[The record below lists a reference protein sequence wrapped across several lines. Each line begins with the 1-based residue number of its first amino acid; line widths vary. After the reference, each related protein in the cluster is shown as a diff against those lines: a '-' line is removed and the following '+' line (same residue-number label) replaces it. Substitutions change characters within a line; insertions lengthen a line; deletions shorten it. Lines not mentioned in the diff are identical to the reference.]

1 MRAPA
6 AHDASGF
13 EASKHLLPDTHE
25 AVAEGYTTTM
35 ATSPKF
41 TIPGLTTAEGE
52 KLAGILQER
61 LNALNDLHLTLK
73 HVHWNVVGPH
83 FIAVHEM
90 IDPHV
95 DEVIA
100 MVDETAERIATLG
113 VSPLGTPGAIV
124 NGRSWEDYSLGRATT
139 NEHLGALD
147 EVYVNLLKDH
157 RNAQEATSDL
167 DPVTE
172 DMIIGQQRQLELFHW
187 FIRAHL
193 ESTGGNLS
201 TEGANSEKK
210 AAQAAHDNADVTD

>member
-1 MRAPA
+1 
-6 AHDASGF
+6 
-13 EASKHLLPDTHE
+13 
-25 AVAEGYTTTM
+25 M

-41 TIPGLTTAEGE
+41 TIPGLTPAEGE
-52 KLAGILQER
+52 KLAGILQDR
-61 LNALNDLHLTLK
+61 LNALIDLHLTLK
-73 HVHWNVVGPH
+73 HIHWNVVGPH

-113 VSPLGTPGAIV
+113 VSPLGTPGAVV
-124 NGRSWEDYSLGRATT
+124 NGRTWEDYSLARATT

-147 EVYVNLLKDH
+147 EVYVNLLEDH
-157 RNAQEATSDL
+157 RKAQEAVSDI

-187 FIRAHL
+187 FVRAHL
-193 ESTGGNLS
+193 ESTGGALS
-201 TEGANSEKK
+201 TEGASSEKK
-210 AAQAAHDNADVTD
+210 AAQAAHDAADVTD

>member
-1 MRAPA
+1 
-6 AHDASGF
+6 
-13 EASKHLLPDTHE
+13 
-25 AVAEGYTTTM
+25 M

-41 TIPGLTTAEGE
+41 TIPGLEPAEGE
-52 KLAGILQER
+52 KLAGILQDR

-95 DEVIA
+95 LEVIG

-113 VSPLGTPGAIV
+113 VSPQGTPGAIV
-124 NGRSWEDYSLGRATT
+124 NGRTWDDYSLGRATT

-157 RNAQEATSDL
+157 RKAQEAVSEL

-172 DMIIGQQRQLELFHW
+172 DLIIGQLTKLELFHW
-187 FIRAHL
+187 FVRAHL
-193 ESTGGNLS
+193 ESAGGKLS
-201 TEGANSEKK
+201 TSDARSEKGAAK
-210 AAQAAHDNADVTD
+210 AAQKAAEATS

>member
-1 MRAPA
+1 
-6 AHDASGF
+6 
-13 EASKHLLPDTHE
+13 
-25 AVAEGYTTTM
+25 M
-35 ATSPKF
+35 ATTPKF
-41 TIPGLTTAEGE
+41 TIPGLTPAEGE

-147 EVYVNLLKDH
+147 EVYINLLKDH
-157 RNAQEATSDL
+157 RSAQEAVSDL

-193 ESTGGNLS
+193 ESTGGSLS
-201 TEGANSEKK
+201 TQDASSEKT
-210 AAQAAHDNADVTD
+210 AAQAAHESADVTD